1 MRPSLLLCRVNLTPA
16 HIPAS
21 VWIAAQWLKM
31 RYQHHQV
38 TEEDLQWIGQ
48 QLWQILR
55 QQLSPSILEYLENNK
70 EWTQAITVL
79 LHWQGENDLP
89 WETVFHPRRGFLAKS
104 VNWQCVR
111 YRPQFFPAKFY
122 QPVSTLARPLRV
134 LLFTVD
140 VHSENAQ
147 FLDLNQEFQAVYQA
161 LHPKI
166 VQLIAPLTGDFA
178 NWQQYLQQQ
187 TWDLVI
193 FVGHSYLNEE
203 NTQLEFLFEPN
214 TRVSES
220 LFLHSLQTAQIGCLV
235 IASCFSNHCLQNIQH
250 IPYVIG
256 MHYPL
261 FDRAGTRFIQG
272 FCQAWRTGAPI
283 PLAVQWGRQA
293 MFNLLESH
301 EQWHRTVS
309 TRYQPQNSQ
318 WNLPVCLQNL
328 ENPPIHFTINPFP
341 PLNNIPFFIGR
352 RAELQHLLEVSSKY
366 PIIWISG
373 AIGSGK
379 TALAQHLKLRLIAS
393 LVATNIVIVENPQQ
407 KIQFCSNVSH
417 WIICSTYLNT
427 TGIIPH
433 KTSFYHYPLAMPCF
447 EDFYQYAQYLSL
459 KHTTTELR
467 FIYLS
472 LKGNFKALEILQS
485 FDYCSG
491 IILREQIKLIK
502 RTLKLR

>member
-1 MRPSLLLCRVNLTPA
+1 MRPSPLLCSVNLTPA
-16 HIPAS
+16 HIPAT

-38 TEEDLQWIGQ
+38 TEKDLQWIGQ

-55 QQLSPSILEYLENNK
+55 QQLSTTFLEYLEDDK
-70 EWTQAITVL
+70 ALTQAITVL

-89 WETVFHPRRGFLAKS
+89 WETVFHPRHGFLAKS
-104 VNWQCVR
+104 LNWQCVR
-111 YRPQFFPAKFY
+111 YHPQTFPAKFY

-147 FLDLNQEFQAVYQA
+147 ILDLNQEFQTVYQA
-161 LHPKI
+161 LQPKI

-178 NWQQYLQQQ
+178 SWQQYLQQQ
-187 TWDLVI
+187 IWDLVI
-193 FVGHSYLNEE
+193 FVGHSDLNEE
-203 NTQLEFLFEPN
+203 NAHLEFLFEPN
-214 TRVSES
+214 TRISES
-220 LFLHSLQTAQIGCLV
+220 LFLNSLQTAQIACLV
-235 IASCFSNHCLQNIQH
+235 IASCFSNHCLQKIQH

-261 FDRAGTRFIQG
+261 VDRAGTRFIQG

-293 MFNLLESH
+293 MFNLLESR

-309 TRYQPQNSQ
+309 EQYQPENNQ

-328 ENPPIHFTINPFP
+328 ENPPIHFTINQL
-341 PLNNIPFFIGR
+341 PLLNTIPFFIGR
-352 RAELQHLLEVSSKY
+352 RAELQHLLEISDKY
-366 PIIWISG
+366 SIIWISG
-373 AIGSGK
+373 ENGSGK
-379 TALAQHLKLRLIAS
+379 TALAQHLKHRLSAS
-393 LVATNIVIVENPQQ
+393 LPTANIFVLENPQQ
-407 KIQFCSNVSH
+407 KIQFCSKVSH
-417 WIICSTYLNT
+417 WIICSTYLNAIE
-427 TGIIPH
+427 IIPQ
-433 KTSFYHYPLAMPCF
+433 SVLFYHYRLTMPLF

-467 FIYLS
+467 FIYLT
-472 LKGNFKALEILQS
+472 LKGNFKALEILQG

-491 IILREQIKLIK
+491 FALREQIKLIK